1 MFRDNLDQVA
11 NEGRLIT
18 VRDRRIRLYEEG
30 TGPTAVVIVTGAGD
44 CADSWLPIRHHL
56 ARSYRIISYDRA
68 AIGGAQ
74 DVAPATVDRYLT
86 EPRARRWLARRG
98 TSRGTGGRE
107 IPVQSAL
114 QA

>member
-56 ARSYRIISYDRA
+56 ASEAPPLTSEVA
-68 AIGGAQ
+68 GSAGG
-74 DVAPATVDRYLT
+74 
-86 EPRARRWLARRG
+86 
-98 TSRGTGGRE
+98 S
-107 IPVQSAL
+107 VQVGPSSPS
-114 QA
+114 